1 MENKT
6 FEFNIKE
13 SPEEMVRNVA
23 NFARKYNMYFKGDSK
38 KGVFSGGP
46 HILGLNFKFT
56 GNYVTKGS
64 KVLVTVTEKPALV
77 SWDQTGKVLSDF
89 FDKGLR
95 PP

>member
-1 MENKT
+1 MESKT

-13 SPEEMVRNVA
+13 TPEEMVQNVA
-23 NFARKYNMYFKGDSK
+23 NFARKYNMYFKGDTK

-46 HILGLNFKFT
+46 RILGLNFKFT
-56 GNYVTKGS
+56 GTYVAKG
-64 KVLVTVTEKPALV
+64 KIVLVTVTDKPALV

-89 FDKGLR
+89 FEKGLR